1 MDSSLAEQQR
11 ILSSDW
17 GGGKSPF
24 GTSWSKFMMWIFII
38 SDALTFAG
46 FLIAYGFMRMT
57 APVWPK
63 QTEVFNMVLITF
75 MTFALISSSAVMA
88 MAVGEARA
96 GNPKKAVRY
105 LFMTIIG
112 GTIFMGC
119 QAYEW
124 YHFIGEGASL
134 TSNPH
139 TITGPAAAVTQFAA
153 GFFVITGFHGFHVFS
168 GLTILAIVAIRAAMG
183 KYSADGVENAGLYW
197 HFVDVVWVFVFAFF
211 YLL

>member
-1 MDSSLAEQQR
+1 MDASLAEQQR
-11 ILSSDW
+11 ILASDW

-24 GTSWSKFMMWIFII
+24 GVSWTKFMMWIFII

-57 APVWPK
+57 APAWPK
-63 QTEVFNMVLITF
+63 QNEIFSMGLITF

-96 GNPKKAVRY
+96 GNPKKAVRF
-105 LFMTIIG
+105 LIMTIIG

-119 QAYEW
+119 QAFEW
-124 YHFIGEGASL
+124 SHFIGEGANL
-134 TSNPH
+134 HHNPH
-139 TITGPAAAVTQFAA
+139 NVVGPAAEVTQFAA
-153 GFFVITGFHGFHVFS
+153 SFFVITGFHGFHVLT
-168 GLTILAIVAIRAAMG
+168 GLTILAIVAIRAKMG
-183 KYSADGVENAGLYW
+183 KYSADGIENAGLYW